1 MGRGLPA
8 VVSPTSAPPLTP
20 LVERPR
26 AGALHQG
33 RLVPGVG
40 RVPQAG
46 DLADAQDASPA
57 EQAGACG
64 VHHVGVG
71 RGWPDLAD
79 LEARPGGVVGMAVGG
94 GHRPQ
99 ELAGALGPR
108 PGGQYGCDLKLG
120 VEGDAGHLLLDE
132 EWVLDAF
139 AGLLPAAPCPAA
151 GRQPQGRAYP
161 QERRLPCLA
170 VLHPQV
176 ALQGRKRAQA
186 EDGHR
191 DAVHLQRLGLEGVG
205 GLPRLHAGP
214 LVGLVQVSLR
224 PVGAKGAQHQL
235 RHDTLTLVDVG
246 ESAHQGDEGV

>member
-1 MGRGLPA
+1 
-8 VVSPTSAPPLTP
+8 
-20 LVERPR
+20 
-26 AGALHQG
+26 
-33 RLVPGVG
+33 
-40 RVPQAG
+40 
-46 DLADAQDASPA
+46 
-57 EQAGACG
+57 
-64 VHHVGVG
+64 
-71 RGWPDLAD
+71 
-79 LEARPGGVVGMAVGG
+79 MAVGG

-99 ELAGALGPR
+99 ELAGALGSR
-108 PGGQYGCDLKLG
+108 PGGQYGGDLNLG

-132 EWVLDAF
+132 EWVLDAL
-139 AGLLPAAPCPAA
+139 AGLLPAVPCPAA

-161 QERRLPCLA
+161 QERRLPYLA

-235 RHDTLTLVDVG
+235 RHDALTLVDVG